1 MTRQGGLSNEFYI
14 LLMVK
19 CPTCQE
25 VGTVT
30 KAGIVRGR
38 QRYFCKLCAAHFAP
52 GPAEGKPKSA
62 PRHQTTIVDLARE
75 LGISKSTV
83 SRALRDQPDIHPGT
97 RRAVLELAQNLDY
110 QPNLMAYGLVKSRS
124 NVIGMVV
131 PEFYHY
137 FFPNVIV
144 GAQEV
149 LQRAGYNLM
158 ICQSAES
165 YETEVANVKTLM
177 ASRVDGLLVS
187 LTAQT
192 NNVEHLRAL
201 ARRGVPLVFF
211 NRICPD
217 LDTPRVVVDDY
228 EGAFG
233 AVEHLIAQG
242 YRRIAHLAG
251 PPALLVS
258 RLRQQGYL
266 DALAAHGLQPDPD
279 LVISY
284 DLTVEKARIYAQHL
298 LNLPQPPDAIFA
310 INDPTAIEIMLVAKS
325 RGVRIPDDLA
335 VVGFSNDPMSA
346 IIEPGLTTVAQPL
359 PEMGRTAA
367 RLLLEQL
374 SAGDDFVPRTE
385 VLKTELIVRGSSV
398 RGA

>member
-1 MTRQGGLSNEFYI
+1 MI
-14 LLMVK
+14 K
-19 CPTCQE
+19 CPTCEGVDGVQ
-25 VGTVT
+25 
-30 KAGIVRGR
+30 KAGIVRGL
-38 QRYFCKLCAAHFAP
+38 QRYFCKTCRAHFTLGNTASK
-52 GPAEGKPKSA
+52 AKTA
-62 PRHQTTIVDLARE
+62 ARHQTTIVDLARE

-97 RRAVLELAQNLDY
+97 RKAVLDLAQNLDY

-124 NVIGMVV
+124 NIVGMVV

-165 YETEVANVKTLM
+165 YETEVANVKALM

-201 ARRGVPLVFF
+201 VRKGVPLVFF

-228 EGAFG
+228 AGAFG

-258 RLRQQGYL
+258 RQRQQAYL
-266 DALAAHGLQPDPD
+266 DALSTHGLTAEPE
-279 LVISY
+279 LLISY
-284 DLTVEKARIYAQHL
+284 DLTDEKARIYAQHL
-298 LNLPQPPDAIFA
+298 LSLAQPPDAIFA
-310 INDPTAIEIMLVAKS
+310 VNDPTAIEIMLVAKS
-325 RGVRIPDDLA
+325 RGVRIPNDLA
-335 VVGFSNDPMSA
+335 VVGFSNDPLSA

-359 PEMGRTAA
+359 PDIGRTAA

-374 SAGDDFVPRTE
+374 GAGDDFVPRTE

-398 RGA
+398 RG

>member
-1 MTRQGGLSNEFYI
+1 MIRCPKCAQVDAVTRSGF
-14 LLMVK
+14 
-19 CPTCQE
+19 
-25 VGTVT
+25 
-30 KAGIVRGR
+30 VRGK
-38 QRYFCKLCAAHFAP
+38 QRYTCRTCAYAFTLPSVRA
-52 GPAEGKPKSA
+52 AVEKRRA
-62 PRHQTTIVDLARE
+62 VTIVDIAQE
-75 LGISKSTV
+75 LGVSKSTV
-83 SRALRDQPDIHPGT
+83 SRALRGRSDIHPGT
-97 RRAVLELAQNLDY
+97 KQAVLELAGQLDY
-110 QPNLMAYGLVKSRS
+110 QTNPLAYGLVKSRS
-124 NVIGMVV
+124 NIIGMVV

-165 YETEVANVKTLM
+165 YETEVANVKALM

-187 LTAQT
+187 LTTQT
-192 NNVEHLRAL
+192 NNVDHLRAL
-201 ARRGVPLVFF
+201 VRKGVPLVFF
-211 NRICPD
+211 NRISPD

-228 EGAFG
+228 EGAFM

-251 PPALLVS
+251 PPSLLVS

-266 DALAAHGLQPDPD
+266 DALEKRGLPTESD
-279 LVISY
+279 LLISY
-284 DLTVEKARIYAQHL
+284 DLTDEKARIYARHL
-298 LNLPQPPDAIFA
+298 LNLPRPPDAIFA
-310 INDPTAIEIMLVAKS
+310 VNDPTAIEIMLAAKAQ
-325 RGVRIPDDLA
+325 GVRIPDDLA

-359 PEMGRTAA
+359 PEMGRAAA

-374 SAGDDFVPRTE
+374 GAGDDFIPRTE
-385 VLKTELIVRGSSV
+385 VLKTELIVRGSSL
-398 RGA
+398 RNG